1 MRTHLVAGNWKMHT
15 HPKAGLALVQE
26 ILSGLG
32 KAESEVWVFPPA
44 THLSL
49 LAEPLAQ
56 SPVKLGAQNAAAAA
70 QGAYTG
76 ELSVS
81 MLKACGAQGL
91 LIGHSERRQLFGET
105 GKVLNQKLERC
116 LEEDLT
122 PFLCV
127 GETLEERES
136 GNHME
141 VVRHQIEEATEGF
154 DGEALQ
160 TLVIAYEP
168 VWAIGTGQ
176 TASPFQAQEMHA
188 FIRRVWAKK
197 FGESAA
203 EKVRILYGGS
213 VKPENAAE
221 LFGQTDIDGGLI
233 GGASLKAADFLQIVQ
248 ANPHYD
254 L

>member
-1 MRTHLVAGNWKMHT
+1 MHT
-15 HPKAGLALVQE
+15 HPNEGLDLVHE
-26 ILSGLG
+26 ILGGLG
-32 KAESEVWVFPPA
+32 EAKAEVWVFPPA

-91 LIGHSERRQLFGET
+91 LVGHSERRQLFGET

-116 LEEDLT
+116 LEQALT

-127 GETLEERES
+127 GETLAERES

-141 VVRHQIEEATEGF
+141 VVRNQIEEAIEGF
-154 DGEALQ
+154 ELHALDA
-160 TLVIAYEP
+160 LVIAYEP

-197 FGESAA
+197 FGESSA
-203 EKVRILYGGS
+203 EHLRILYGGS

-233 GGASLKAADFLQIVQ
+233 GGASLKAADFLRIVHAKPQ
-248 ANPHYD
+248 V
-254 L
+254 